1 MMSKKGNLFTLVNV
15 TRGDHLNTVRDMIRN
30 LTQWRTFIP
39 KWGGL
44 IQMDISG
51 HPPILLA
58 QNNCPLWQFPSYFS
72 TVFQVPNFRGCFE
85 ALNDV
90 FW

>member
-1 MMSKKGNLFTLVNV
+1 MAGNNFLM
-15 TRGDHLNTVRDMIRN
+15 GIRED
-30 LTQWRTFIP
+30 
-39 KWGGL
+39 GGPIKPCLHDFFYSGLPIVMASTL
-44 IQMDISG
+44 IQMEIGG
-51 HPPILLA
+51 HSPIPLA
-58 QNNCPLWQFPSYFS
+58 QNNCPLWQFPSYFY